1 MSTYKLAG
9 PLLASGLNSYDL
21 LTRTRAGTLE
31 RIRRGV
37 YVEPA
42 ARDLETTHRILVESS
57 LELGRSDSV
66 VSFGS
71 AAVVHGLPVWPSAL
85 DKVHLTRSRT
95 DSGRIRRLV
104 HVHVA
109 ALGAADL
116 TTVGRI
122 PVTSLSRTF
131 VDHARTVALSQ
142 AVAAGDRALHLGMDM
157 SQVQDQLEAARAR
170 RGIGRARYAASLL
183 DGASESAGE
192 SLSRVTFIEA
202 GLPAPQL
209 QDFLWPEY
217 GTVGEFDGKV
227 KYGRL
232 LRQGETAADAV
243 FREKLREDAIR
254 DLGYQVVR
262 WTWDDLFTPGQVFE
276 RLRRA
281 FVRGHRVII

>member
-1 MSTYKLAG
+1 
-9 PLLASGLNSYDL
+9 
-21 LTRTRAGTLE
+21 
-31 RIRRGV
+31 
-37 YVEPA
+37 
-42 ARDLETTHRILVESS
+42 
-57 LELGRSDSV
+57 
-66 VSFGS
+66 
-71 AAVVHGLPVWPSAL
+71 VVHGLPVWPSAL

-209 QDFLWPEY
+209 QVRLQDNGQVIGRVDFLWPEY